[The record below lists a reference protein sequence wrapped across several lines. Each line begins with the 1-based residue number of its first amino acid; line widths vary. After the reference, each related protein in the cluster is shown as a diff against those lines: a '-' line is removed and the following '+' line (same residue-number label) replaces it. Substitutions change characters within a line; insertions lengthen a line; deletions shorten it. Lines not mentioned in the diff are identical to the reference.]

1 MCLWWLVRIEQ
12 DDSWRWVF
20 FDKLGS
26 WTEIN
31 AQRCSKE
38 VCVCVCVC
46 VWKAIRK
53 EKIGSTSSL
62 ESAF

>member
-1 MCLWWLVRIEQ
+1 ML
-12 DDSWRWVF
+12 
-20 FDKLGS
+20 KG
-26 WTEIN
+26 

-53 EKIGSTSSL
+53 EKIGSMSSL

>member
-1 MCLWWLVRIEQ
+1 ML
-12 DDSWRWVF
+12 
-20 FDKLGS
+20 KG
-26 WTEIN
+26 
-31 AQRCSKE
+31 AQRKF
-38 VCVCVCVC
+38 VCVCVC